1 LLTRGR
7 ASARAALRVFTPI
20 VVVSSAAAQPV
31 RTRDL
36 SYSAAHYEDG
46 RYTSALTF
54 DQSLFITR
62 DRSSTLADGVVSI
75 FDDGRWSMSGE
86 LSGARYSKSIPI
98 PELVLPFATD
108 YYVPFFHAIRG
119 EMSLMA
125 SGSAQQGLMP
135 TLHLLP
141 QARLHFL
148 DLQRGVWLG
157 GGFAR
162 TFDGDAWRTTVL
174 GDLGAWVRWGGTVV
188 TASAH
193 PQQLQNGD
201 LMSDLG
207 ATVDRTLGPVSLSG
221 TFGWRT
227 GQADRVDLGWVSVG
241 ATFSINRR
249 LLATASV
256 GNYPADLLQRLPG
269 ARFVSLSIR
278 LPSRSVFPRRDDRLT
293 KAVQETPAADGVILR
308 IASTDSSRSGAARV
322 VRVRAPA
329 SERVEIMA
337 DFTDWLPVTL
347 VRTPEGVW
355 EITVPVIRGSHR
367 LNVRLDGGEWIVPT
381 NVARVTDEFG
391 GVVGLVLVR

>member
-7 ASARAALRVFTPI
+7 ACARAALRVCTPI
-20 VVVSSAAAQPV
+20 AVVSSAAAQPV

-62 DRSSTLADGVVSI
+62 DRSSTFADGVVSI
-75 FDDGRWSMSGE
+75 FDDGRWSMAGE
-86 LSGARYSKSIPI
+86 LSGARYSKPIRI
-98 PELVLPFATD
+98 PELVVPFARD

-119 EMSLMA
+119 EMSMLA

-135 TLHLLP
+135 TIHLLP

-148 DLQRGVWLG
+148 DLQRGTWVG

-162 TFDGDAWRTTVL
+162 TFDGEAWRTTVL

-188 TASAH
+188 SASAH

-201 LMSDLG
+201 LMSDFG
-207 ATVDRTLGPVSLSG
+207 ATVDRTLGGVSLSG
-221 TFGWRT
+221 TLGWRT
-227 GQADRVDLGWVSVG
+227 GQADRVDLGWMSVG

-269 ARFVSLSIR
+269 ARFVSLTIR

-293 KAVQETPAADGVILR
+293 KAVQPQPAADGVILR
-308 IASTDSSRSGAARV
+308 IASTDSTRSGAARV

-347 VRTPEGVW
+347 VRTPEGLW
-355 EITVPVIRGSHR
+355 EITVPMIRGSHR
-367 LNVRLDGGEWIVPT
+367 LNVRLDGGEWVVPT